1 MEQIVITR
9 KDGTTTYPVLS
20 RQTCQTITSA
30 TQSFQLL
37 GDDIVKLSIES
48 GTAIEF
54 RIGDY
59 ITVFGRVYSMN
70 RLPEISKDGENS
82 YSYNAEFEGVPY
94 EMARVMFEL
103 SINTT
108 NNQLQDVQ
116 ADSLTGNL
124 NRFATVLIANMN
136 RIFPNKWVLGTCPTS
151 TTEDTTL
158 TFGETD
164 NCLAV
169 AQNLCDE
176 FDVEMSIDYNVTTG
190 IRTLN
195 FATKVGT
202 TLNYVFKYGR
212 GRGLYKLERRN
223 VDSSNIITRLKVYGS
238 TENITSK
245 YRANRLCLPSKS
257 KAQSYIE
264 NATAVA
270 TYGLFEGCKV
280 YDDIK
285 PTFPG
290 QVTAINAS
298 NVLQFTDTSMFDL
311 NAVDASGNTL
321 YSLDGTAAKI
331 HFNTGNLAGYEFEV
345 SAYDHTTHTFTL
357 VQYRDEYDRVFP
369 STESA
374 AFKIAVGDKYKILD
388 VALPDTYTNA
398 AETKLNTEGQTYYN
412 DHCQPRVKYSL
423 AITRSYLE
431 KMFPDASAITNVFG
445 VGDYIRIVD
454 TEIGVDKLVRIQSY
468 ERDVLN
474 PYDYSLT
481 LSDSHESSFA
491 STIIDDEID
500 HDKDIKVGKLNTTK
514 SVRQAWRATR
524 ELHDAV
530 FDDDG
535 NYFTSKIKPLSIDT
549 KYLSVGAKSSQF
561 QLLNAYFQPNYN
573 GDPQSFRAKTCF
585 LAHYAIDDT
594 QVVTWTISAYS
605 ATLTDSGYYYLY
617 AVCSKSAL
625 TGTFLLS
632 QTQYPVNGTNY
643 YYFLFGVLNSVD
655 TTTQTRVLSLSY
667 GFSSI
672 NGRFVTTGR
681 IQSSDGETYFDLDDG
696 EIGGKIVF
704 TRDGQ
709 TVELETLGKE
719 SKDAKD
725 YIDNTLPGVLQDIYD
740 QLDGQIEQFFYTY
753 DPTLNNAPASSWTTT
768 ALKENHLGDLFYN
781 TSTGKVFRFVKET
794 TGGVTTY
801 KWQELSDAEVAQA
814 LSLANDAL
822 ALAKTKRRIF
832 TATPTTPYEVGD
844 LWVQG
849 SSGNIMVCST
859 ARATGN
865 YDSTD
870 WSVSSKYTD
879 DTALTAFITGTYATK
894 ISEIETGLDGKIESW
909 FQTTDP
915 STDWS
920 TTEKAKHVGDMWY
933 NATAHQ
939 LKRYGVSGSTY
950 SWTTIEDATALSAYA
965 NAATAQDTADC
976 KRRVFV
982 VTPHPPYDIGDLWVD
997 GTNIYRCST
1006 AKASGGSYSSSDW
1019 VVPVAYDNTKTVID
1033 GGVVTSGTIQLAGND
1048 TTIKAGIT
1056 GNGTAGTSIRMWAG
1070 ATYENRASAPFRV
1083 DQNGKVVATNA
1094 VITGEINA
1102 TKGVFQ
1108 DVQINGSYRSPFVSA
1123 GDSFDTDYSDN
1134 IAMLSSGGGWIY
1146 AYSLPW
1152 TANQS
1157 GRIIRITNYKWGSQT
1172 SSGVSSISAPSG
1184 KYFYENGIQCSEL
1197 KFSRECVE
1205 LLGYGTSTAFYGWI
1219 VLRRINLVTEYRYG
1233 RETRCLLMG
1242 RITITSSS
1250 VYFNKVICYD
1260 GTKATSGSSMAVKD
1274 GSVSLSRVSTG
1285 RCIMTIPSAWFNTK
1299 EDMMIQ
1305 ATGFGFVED
1314 SSSSSC
1320 KATATPTGVATIRFD
1335 VSDDASNN
1343 NGSFMFAIYNMGD
1356 WMY

>member
-1 MEQIVITR
+1 MEQIIITR
-9 KDGTTTYPVLS
+9 KDGTTTYLVLS

-48 GTAIEF
+48 GTAIDF

-59 ITVFGRVYSMN
+59 ITVFGRVYTLN

-82 YSYNAEFEGVPY
+82 FSYTAEFEGVPY
-94 EMARVMFEL
+94 EMSRVMFEL
-103 SINTT
+103 SVNTT

-136 RIFPNKWVLGTCPTS
+136 RIFPGKWVLGTCPTS
-151 TTEDTTL
+151 ASDDTTL
-158 TFGETD
+158 TFGESD
-164 NCLAV
+164 NCLSV

-176 FDVEMSIDYNVTTG
+176 FDVEMSIDYDVKTG

-195 FATKVGT
+195 FAEKVGT
-202 TLNYVFKYGR
+202 ILNYVFQYGR

-245 YRANRLCLPSKS
+245 YRANRLCLPAKT
-257 KAQSYIE
+257 KALSYIE
-264 NATAVA
+264 DATAVA

-290 QVTAINAS
+290 QVTAINDAD
-298 NVLQFTDTSMFDL
+298 VLQFTDTAMFDL

-321 YSLDGTAAKI
+321 YLLDSTAAKI

-345 SAYDHTTHTFTL
+345 SAYDHATHTFTL

-369 STESA
+369 TAESD

-398 AETKLNTEGQTYYN
+398 AETKLATEGQTYYD

-431 KMFPDASAITNVFG
+431 KLFPDASAIANVFN

-454 TEIGVDKLVRIQSY
+454 TEIGVDKLVRIQSF

-474 PYDYSLT
+474 PYDYALT
-481 LSDSHESSFA
+481 LSDTHESSFA
-491 STIIDDEID
+491 ATVIDDIVA
-500 HDKDIKVGKLNTTK
+500 HGKDIAVGKLNNTK
-514 SVRQAWRATR
+514 SVRKAWRATR

-549 KYLSVGAKSSQF
+549 KYLSVGAKSGQF
-561 QLLNAYFQPNYN
+561 QLLNAYFQPNNN
-573 GDPQSFRAKTCF
+573 GNAQSFAAKSCF

-594 QVVTWTISAYS
+594 QVVTWTIAAYS
-605 ATLTDSGYYYLY
+605 VTLSDNGYYYLY
-617 AVCSKSAL
+617 AVCSKTAS

-632 QTQYPVNGTNY
+632 QTKYQVNGTND
-643 YYFLFGVLNSVD
+643 YYFLIGVLNSVD

-681 IQSSDGETYFDLDDG
+681 IQSSDGNTYFDLDDG

-709 TVELETLGKE
+709 MVELKTLGEE

-740 QLDGQIEQFFYTY
+740 QLDGQIEQFFDTY
-753 DPTLNNAPASSWTTT
+753 DPTLENEPASTWTTS
-768 ALKENHLGDLFYN
+768 ALKDDHLGDLFYN

-794 TGGVTTY
+794 TGGVTNY

-849 SSGNIMVCST
+849 SNGNIMVCST
-859 ARATGN
+859 ARASGN
-865 YDSTD
+865 YTPTD

-879 DTALTAFITGTYATK
+879 DSALTTFISGAYNDK
-894 ISEIETGLDGKIESW
+894 ITEIESGLDGKIESW
-909 FQTTDP
+909 FQTDDP
-915 STDWS
+915 ATGWS
-920 TTEKAKHVGDMWY
+920 ETEKGKHVGDMWY
-933 NATAHQ
+933 NATTKA
-939 LKRYGVSGSTY
+939 LKRYGVDNGIY
-950 SWTTIEDATALSAYA
+950 SWTTIEDATAVAAYE
-965 NAATAQDTADC
+965 NAATAQDTADS

-982 VTPHPPYDIGDLWVD
+982 ATPYPPYDIGDLWVD
-997 GTNIYRCST
+997 GTNIYRCKT
-1006 AKASGGSYSSSDW
+1006 AKASDGSYSSTDW
-1019 VVPVAYDNTKTVID
+1019 VIPVAYDNTKTVID
-1033 GGVVTSGTIQLAGND
+1033 GGVVTSGMIQLAGDDAN
-1048 TTIKAGIT
+1048 IKAGIT
-1056 GNGTAGTSIRMWAG
+1056 GNGTADTAIRIWAG
-1070 ATYENRASAPFRV
+1070 ATYANRANAPFRV

-1094 VITGEINA
+1094 VITGEVNA
-1102 TKGVFQ
+1102 TKGIFK

-1134 IAMLSSGGGWIY
+1134 VAMLSSGGGWIY
-1146 AYSLPW
+1146 GYSLPW
-1152 TANQS
+1152 TTNQS

-1172 SSGVSSISAPSG
+1172 SSGVAAISAQSG
-1184 KYFYENGIQCSEL
+1184 KYFYENGIQYSTL

-1205 LLGYGTSTAFYGWI
+1205 LLGYGTSTTFYGWI
-1219 VLRRINLVTEYRYG
+1219 VLRRINLVTTYRYG

-1242 RITITSSS
+1242 RITTTSSGVS
-1250 VYFNKVICYD
+1250 FNKVVCYD
-1260 GTKATSGSSMAVKD
+1260 GTMVTSGTSMTVKD
-1274 GSVSLSRVSTG
+1274 GKISVMRSATG
-1285 RCIMTIPSAWFNTK
+1285 RCFLSIPSSWFNAVD
-1299 EDMMIQ
+1299 DMMIH
-1305 ATGFGFVED
+1305 ATGYGWVD
-1314 SSSSSC
+1314 GSTSSAC
-1320 KATATPTGVATIRFD
+1320 KATATPVSTVSIRFD
-1335 VSDDASNN
+1335 ISDDASNN
-1343 NGSFMFAIYNMGD
+1343 DGSFMFALYNMGD